1 MNGPSFLDPAA
12 RAKSPVGKR
21 GGRGR
26 AGASGTIRSMES
38 QAEVGKV
45 AVICAG
51 SWGTALAVHATR
63 RAARVV
69 LWSRRAEDVEAMRR
83 DRVNP
88 RYLRDVS
95 LPDEMSFTGDLEE
108 ALEDAELVVV
118 AVPSHAMR
126 EVLGA
131 VAAALTGPRFEG
143 APTPNVLIASKG
155 VEVES
160 LSTMIDV
167 ARAVLPEQVAVR
179 TGVLGGPSFAA
190 EVARGLPTLVV
201 VAAEQLDRARA
212 IQAQLAGQGLRIY
225 VTDDVMGVE
234 VGGAFKNVIALAA
247 GMCDGAGLGMNAR
260 AGLITRGLNEIT
272 RLGMAL
278 GARRETFAG
287 LAGMGDLVLTCT
299 GGLSRNRRAGLALGE
314 GRQLA
319 QVLEEMGMVVEG
331 VRNTQ
336 SALKLAQRERIELPI
351 VETMHD
357 ILYGELSVRDA
368 VGELMRREA
377 GHELD

>member
-1 MNGPSFLDPAA
+1 MDDRS
-12 RAKSPVGKR
+12 KVGKI
-21 GGRGR
+21 
-26 AGASGTIRSMES
+26 AV
-38 QAEVGKV
+38 VG
-45 AVICAG
+45 AG
-51 SWGTALAVHATR
+51 SWGTALAIHATR
-63 RAARVV
+63 RARRVD
-69 LWSRRAEDVEAMRR
+69 LWARRADDVASMRA
-83 DRVNP
+83 DRRNP
-88 RYLRDVS
+88 RYLKDVDLPGS
-95 LPDEMSFTGDLEE
+95 LRFDHDL
-108 ALEDAELVVV
+108 AATVADADLVVV

-126 EVLGA
+126 EMLGSLA
-131 VAAALTGPRFEG
+131 EALRPAQREGRG
-143 APTPNVLIASKG
+143 APHVLIASKG
-155 VEVES
+155 VEVDT
-160 LSTMIDV
+160 LDTMIDV
-167 ARAVLPEQVAVR
+167 ARAVLPESVAAR
-179 TGVLGGPSFAA
+179 TAVLGGPSFAA

-201 VAAEQLDRARA
+201 VAAAELGVAEVVQG
-212 IQAQLAGQGLRIY
+212 QLAGDGLRVY

-272 RLGMAL
+272 RLGIAL

-299 GGLSRNRRAGLALGE
+299 GGLSRNRTAGLRLGE
-314 GRQLA
+314 GRKLQ

-336 SALKLAQRERIELPI
+336 SALQLARQQDIELPI
-351 VETMHD
+351 VETMHE